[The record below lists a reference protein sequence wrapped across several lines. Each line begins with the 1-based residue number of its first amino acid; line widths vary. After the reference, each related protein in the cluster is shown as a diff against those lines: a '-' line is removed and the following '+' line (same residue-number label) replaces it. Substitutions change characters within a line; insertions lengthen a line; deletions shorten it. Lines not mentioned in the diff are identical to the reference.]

1 VFADVLATRFSA
13 VFGGTPR
20 VYRAPGRVN
29 LIGEHTDYN
38 DGFVLP
44 AALGLSAWVAATP
57 RTDGRLV
64 VLSET
69 VGERREWDLAAQAQP
84 GGGWGDYVLGVAVM
98 LRREGHA
105 DGGATL
111 LVASDVPLGAG
122 LSSSAAL
129 EVAVA
134 TALLDVAGG
143 RLDPTATAML
153 CQRVENEFV
162 GARVGIMDQFVA
174 CHASPRSALLL
185 DCRSLESRT
194 VPVPSRVRL
203 VACNTLVRH
212 GHATGEYNRRRAEC
226 ERGIAILRARR
237 PDVASLRDVDP
248 STLEAHRTELPDE
261 IFRRCRHVVT
271 ENGRVLR
278 MATAL
283 EQNDL
288 AAIGPLMAASHRS
301 LRDDYEVSCP
311 ELDAMVE
318 AAAMP
323 GVYGARMTGGGFGG
337 CTVNLVDTEAVDDFM
352 RQVPQKY
359 EASTGRKPEIYVSDA
374 GGGAARVI

>member
-1 VFADVLATRFSA
+1 VLADRLAARFSA

-44 AALGLSAWVAATP
+44 AALELSAWVAAAP

-64 VLSET
+64 VQSDTL
-69 VGERREWDLAAQAQP
+69 GERREWDLDPEPRP

-98 LRREGHA
+98 LRRDGHA
-105 DGGATL
+105 DGNATL

-134 TALLDVAGG
+134 TAIVDIAG
-143 RLDPTATAML
+143 RQLDPITTAML

-174 CHASPRSALLL
+174 GHACRRTALLL
-185 DCRSLESRT
+185 DCRSLGSRT
-194 VPVPSRVRL
+194 VPVPSGVRL
-203 VACNTLVRH
+203 VACNTMVRH
-212 GHATGEYNRRRAEC
+212 SHAAGEYNRRRAEC
-226 ERGIAILRARR
+226 ERGVAILRTRQ
-237 PDVASLRDVDP
+237 PGVASLRDVDP
-248 STLEAHRTELPDE
+248 IALEAHRAELPDE

-278 MATAL
+278 MAAAL
-283 EQNDL
+283 EQGDL
-288 AAIGPLMAASHRS
+288 AAIGPLMEESHRS

-311 ELDAMVE
+311 ELDIMVS

-323 GVYGARMTGGGFGG
+323 GVHGARMTGGGFGG
-337 CTVNLVDTEAVDDFM
+337 CTVNLVDAEAVDEFM
-352 RQVPQKY
+352 RRVPRKY

-374 GGGAARVI
+374 GGGAARVR

>member
-1 VFADVLATRFSA
+1 VFAEVLATRFSA

-38 DGFVLP
+38 DGLVLP
-44 AALGLSAWVAATP
+44 AALVLSAWVAATP
-57 RTDGRLV
+57 RSDGRLV
-64 VLSET
+64 VQSDT
-69 VGERREWDLAAQAQP
+69 VGERREWDLAAEAQP

-111 LVASDVPLGAG
+111 LIASDVPLGAG

-143 RLDPTATAML
+143 RLDPTAIAML

-194 VPVPSRVRL
+194 VALPSGVRL
-203 VACNTLVRH
+203 VACNTMVRH

-248 STLEAHRTELPDE
+248 ITLEAHRTELSDE

-318 AAAMP
+318 AAAIP
-323 GVYGARMTGGGFGG
+323 GVHGARMTGGGFGG
-337 CTVNLVDTEAVDDFM
+337 CTVNLVDTLAVDEFM
-352 RQVPQKY
+352 RQVPRKY

-374 GGGAARVI
+374 GGGAERVR

>member
-1 VFADVLATRFSA
+1 VFADQLAARFGA

-38 DGFVLP
+38 EGFVLP
-44 AALGLSAWVAATP
+44 AALELSAWVAATP
-57 RTDGRLV
+57 RDDGRLV
-64 VLSET
+64 VQSDT
-69 VGERREWDLAAQAQP
+69 KGKRREWDLDPEPRP

-105 DGGATL
+105 DGSATL
-111 LVASDVPLGAG
+111 LIASDVPLGAG

-134 TALLDVAGG
+134 TALVDIAGA
-143 RLDPTATAML
+143 RLDPTATARL
-153 CQRVENEFV
+153 CQKAETDFV

-174 CHASPRSALLL
+174 CRARPRSALLL
-185 DCRSLESRT
+185 DCRSLDSRP
-194 VPVPSRVRL
+194 VPVPSGVRL
-203 VACNTLVRH
+203 VACNTMVRH

-226 ERGIAILRARR
+226 ERGVAILRTRH

-248 STLEAHRTELPDE
+248 GTLEAHRAELPDE

-271 ENGRVLR
+271 ENLRVMR
-278 MATAL
+278 MAAAL

-288 AAIGPLMAASHRS
+288 AAIGPLMAASHGS
-301 LRDDYEVSCP
+301 LRDDYEVSSP
-311 ELDAMVE
+311 ELDAMVD

-323 GVYGARMTGGGFGG
+323 GVYGSRMTGGGFGG
-337 CTVNLVDTEAVDDFM
+337 CTVNLVDAEAVDEFVRRVP
-352 RQVPQKY
+352 RQY
-359 EASTGRKPEIYVSDA
+359 EASTGRRSEIYVSDA
-374 GGGAARVI
+374 GGGAARVK